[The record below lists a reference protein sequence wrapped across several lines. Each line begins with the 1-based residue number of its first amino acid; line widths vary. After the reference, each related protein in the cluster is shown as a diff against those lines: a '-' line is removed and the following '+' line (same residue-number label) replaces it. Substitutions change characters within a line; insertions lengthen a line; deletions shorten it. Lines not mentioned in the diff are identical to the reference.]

1 LPIEVGGTEL
11 YEKHINLK
19 ERREESK
26 TLEKEL
32 ENLKDSLKKEAAI
45 NSRQESQVKN
55 YMEKQKNEQSI
66 LWLKRKRAWIVSWLL
81 FFAFF

>member
-1 LPIEVGGTEL
+1 
-11 YEKHINLK
+11 LK

-26 TLEKEL
+26 TLEKDL

-55 YMEKQKNEQSI
+55 YLEKQKNEQNI
-66 LWLKRKRAWIVSWLL
+66 LWLKRKRAWIVS
-81 FFAFF
+81 AFMPLKKKQTIINN